1 MKTLKTTLMLLAM
14 MVTAI
19 TFTACGDDDDDNGEG
34 NSALVGTWDLISL
47 VTDGKDETPPNAY
60 WVFTENK
67 VTVHDR
73 TDIMNG
79 NAVDYTYDAG
89 TKTLTIAFGVAK
101 YKVLTLSSTTLKI
114 QSIGS
119 EIEVEYNGQKLEYT
133 DVITFK
139 KR

>member
-1 MKTLKTTLMLLAM
+1 MLLAM

-19 TFTACGDDDDDNGEG
+19 TFTACGDDDDDNREG

-89 TKTLTIAFGVAK
+89 TKTLTIAYGVAK

>member
-1 MKTLKTTLMLLAM
+1 MKKYLSLIAFAM
-14 MVTAI
+14 MAVVSLSLTG
-19 TFTACGDDDDDNGEG
+19 CGDDDDDNGG
-34 NSALVGTWDLISL
+34 GSSALVGTWDLISL

-67 VTVHDR
+67 VTVYDK

-79 NAVDYTYDAG
+79 TAVDYIYDAG
-89 TKTLTIAFGVAK
+89 SKTLTIAYGVAK
-101 YKVLTLSSTTLKI
+101 YKVLTLSATTLKI

>member
-19 TFTACGDDDDDNGEG
+19 TFTACGDDDDDNSEG

-89 TKTLTIAFGVAK
+89 TKTLTIAYGVAK

>member
-1 MKTLKTTLMLLAM
+1 M

-19 TFTACGDDDDDNGEG
+19 TFTACGDDDDDNGG
-34 NSALVGTWDLISL
+34 NNSALVGTWDLISL

-101 YKVLTLSSTTLKI
+101 YNVLTLSSTTLKI

>member
-1 MKTLKTTLMLLAM
+1 MKILKTTLMLLAM

-19 TFTACGDDDDDNGEG
+19 TFTACGDDDDDNGG
-34 NSALVGTWDLISL
+34 NNSALVGTWDLISL

-67 VTVHDR
+67 VTVHDK

-79 NAVDYTYDAG
+79 TAVDYTYDAG
-89 TKTLTIAFGVAK
+89 TKTLTIAYGVAK
-101 YKVLTLSSTTLKI
+101 YKVLTLSSNTLKI